1 VAGDETWSESSPDSS
16 LPTNQRVVL
25 MGPPLTS
32 VPIGPSMGTPMK
44 SLKSH

>member
-32 VPIGPSMGTPMK
+32 VPKGPSMGTPMK